1 MAEILL
7 DFKGSSVSLPVF
19 ITVSKVLYFSSHESL
34 FPIRRPK
41 LTSWRYFEM
50 AKHFVGLKSLD
61 LRIVFVAGEVN
72 SSQRLDFDCIMVGES
87 KGMEFLGHIISFLA
101 TCLLSNFFLYV

>member
-34 FPIRRPK
+34 FPSRRPK

-61 LRIVFVAGEVN
+61 LRIVFVVGEVN
-72 SSQRLDFDCIMVGES
+72 SSERLDFDCIMVGES

-101 TCLLSNFFLYV
+101 TCLLSNFFCM